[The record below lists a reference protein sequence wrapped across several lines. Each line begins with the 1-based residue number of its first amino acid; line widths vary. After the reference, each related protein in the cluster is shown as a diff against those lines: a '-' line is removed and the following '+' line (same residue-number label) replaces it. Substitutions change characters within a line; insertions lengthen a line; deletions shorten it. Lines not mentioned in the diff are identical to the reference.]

1 MTAGKIAGMAG
12 LDEGLVHFG
21 VVEVFDDSAGL
32 GALRV
37 ERLGGT
43 QLVSFHCT
51 AIADG
56 TRTIPQGASVACTL
70 VTAHGG
76 RVEASSIVAVG

>member
-1 MTAGKIAGMAG
+1 MTAGNIGDVAG
-12 LDEGLVHFG
+12 LDEGSVLFG

-32 GALRV
+32 GELRV
-37 ERLGGT
+37 GGPGGT
-43 QLVSFHCT
+43 QLVAFHCT

-56 TRTIPQGASVACTL
+56 TRTIPQGAGVACTL